1 MDLFPSIRSSYDNSN
16 ASVSNEMRD
25 QPFLRRQ
32 QQPVTYTAEK
42 VIGNGSFGVVYQAV
56 ALDTKEVVA
65 IKKVYQDRRYKN
77 RELQIMKD
85 LGVHPNIVTLQHAFY
100 TNGDKPDEL
109 FLNVVME
116 FVPDNVYKVLKN
128 HSKINQEIPLDLIKC
143 YSYQLAR
150 GIAYMH
156 ACGICHRDIKPQNLL
171 ICPKTHALK
180 LCDFGSA
187 KRLVFNEP
195 NVSYI
200 CSRYYR
206 APELIFGAVHYTHV
220 VDNWSMGC
228 VLSELVQGSPLF
240 PGENGVDQLV
250 QIIKILGTPTKEQ
263 LAAMNPNYSNDSF
276 RFPPISS
283 KTWDKVLTRFTESG
297 ENDGIELVSGI
308 LQYDPIKRWNSAQIL
323 SSSFF
328 DDLKTPKKTNL
339 IFPQNLF
346 DFHDSELEYLKR
358 LSVTSIFDD
367 RKSIDSSSTAS
378 SPVANI
384 PLHQPRQ

>member
-16 ASVSNEMRD
+16 ASVSNEVRE
-25 QPFLRRQ
+25 QSLLRRQ

-100 TNGDKPDEL
+100 TNGDKPEEL

-116 FVPDNVYKVLKN
+116 FVSDNVYKVLKN
-128 HSKINQEIPLDLIKC
+128 HAKLNEQVPLMLIKC

-171 ICPKTHALK
+171 ICAKTHALK

-187 KRLVFNEP
+187 KRLIANEP

-228 VLSELVQGSPLF
+228 VIGELVQGSPMF

-250 QIIKILGTPTKEQ
+250 QIIKVLGTPTKSQ
-263 LAAMNPNYSNDSF
+263 LACMNPNHTNDSF
-276 RFPPISS
+276 RFPHIGS
-283 KTWDKVLTRFTESG
+283 KSWDKVLTRFKDSG
-297 ENDGIELVSGI
+297 EEDGIELISNI
-308 LQYDPIKRWNSAQIL
+308 LQYDPNSRWNSAEIL
-323 SSSFF
+323 SSRFF
-328 DDLKTPKKTNL
+328 DDLRTNTKFVL
-339 IFPQNLF
+339 PPNIF
-346 DFHDSELEYLKR
+346 DFSDSELSYLKS
-358 LSVTSIFDD
+358 LSGQFN
-367 RKSIDSSSTAS
+367 RDSVSTATT
-378 SPVANI
+378 SPG
-384 PLHQPRQ
+384 R

>member
-16 ASVSNEMRD
+16 ASVSNEIRE
-25 QPFLRRQ
+25 QSLLRRQ

-100 TNGDKPDEL
+100 TNGDKPEEL

-116 FVPDNVYKVLKN
+116 FVSDNVYKVLKN
-128 HSKINQEIPLDLIKC
+128 YAKLNEQIPLMLIKC

-171 ICPKTHALK
+171 ICGKTHALK

-187 KRLVFNEP
+187 KRLVANEP

-206 APELIFGAVHYTHV
+206 APELIFGAVNYTHV

-228 VLSELVQGSPLF
+228 VIGELVQGTPMF

-250 QIIKILGTPTKEQ
+250 QIIKVLGTPTKIQ
-263 LAAMNPNYSNDSF
+263 LASMNPNHTHDSF
-276 RFPPISS
+276 RFPHIGLKS
-283 KTWDKVLTRFTESG
+283 WDKVLTRLKDIG
-297 ENDGIELVSGI
+297 EEDGIELISNI
-308 LQYDPIKRWNSAQIL
+308 LQYDPNSRWNSAQIL
-323 SSSFF
+323 SSRFF
-328 DDLKTPKKTNL
+328 DDLRNNTKFELPPN
-339 IFPQNLF
+339 IF
-346 DFHDSELEYLKR
+346 DFNDSELCYLKT
-358 LSVTSIFDD
+358 LSFDRDSISTTTTSPD
-367 RKSIDSSSTAS
+367 
-378 SPVANI
+378 
-384 PLHQPRQ
+384 H